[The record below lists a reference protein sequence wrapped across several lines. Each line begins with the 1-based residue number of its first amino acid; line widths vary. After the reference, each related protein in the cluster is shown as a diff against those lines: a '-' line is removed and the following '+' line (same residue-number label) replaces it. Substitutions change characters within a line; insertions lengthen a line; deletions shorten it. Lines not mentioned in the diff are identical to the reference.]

1 MLPSVA
7 QAKLLIEKQRSGPA
21 GSPNGGY
28 PPTLQPRVTRSLGAT
43 VGSVFGLER
52 LDIVRHSVTPA
63 HVKTRRVHNSCS
75 LWVHQGE
82 LNPPFPAVQ
91 GTPIKIPSYRA
102 EIFSI
107 QVPLERQAIFA
118 LFLSRHPGFLPR
130 QSYFLTPA
138 FAKTKRAA
146 PLRQFAKMTHFRCTF
161 YTILR

>member
-7 QAKLLIEKQRSGPA
+7 QARPLKKEQPGGPA

-28 PPTLQPRVTRSLGAT
+28 PPTLQPRVTRGLGAA

-63 HVKTRRVHNSCS
+63 HVKTRCNRAIRSH
-75 LWVHQGE
+75 WVHQGE

-91 GTPIKIPSYRA
+91 GTPIKIASYRA
-102 EIFSI
+102 EVFSI

-118 LFLSRHPGFLPR
+118 LFLSRSLPLCR
-130 QSYFLTPA
+130 VNHTA
-138 FAKTKRAA
+138 
-146 PLRQFAKMTHFRCTF
+146 
-161 YTILR
+161 

>member
-1 MLPSVA
+1 MSKPS
-7 QAKLLIEKQRSGPA
+7 
-21 GSPNGGY
+21 
-28 PPTLQPRVTRSLGAT
+28 AT
-43 VGSVFGLER
+43 ILW
-52 LDIVRHSVTPA
+52 
-63 HVKTRRVHNSCS
+63 S
-75 LWVHQGE
+75 LWVHQDG